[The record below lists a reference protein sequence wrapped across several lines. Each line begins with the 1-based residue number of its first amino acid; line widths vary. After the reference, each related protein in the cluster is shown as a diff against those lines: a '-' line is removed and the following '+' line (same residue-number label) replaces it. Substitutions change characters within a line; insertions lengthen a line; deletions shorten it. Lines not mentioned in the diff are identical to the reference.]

1 MSLPLRPPY
10 PPMEARVVDDIP
22 TGPGWQYEPKWDGFR
37 CLAFRDGDHVDLQS
51 KSGQPLA
58 RYFPEVVAHVRSLA
72 PRTFVL
78 DGEIVIPVD
87 GRLSFDDLLQRIHP
101 AASRV
106 ERLSRERPAVLIVFD
121 LLVDAGG
128 ASLVGRPLEDRR
140 RALETFAAAHLA
152 GREDLRLSPATTD
165 AGQARAWLDMAGG
178 TLDGIVAKRLDLP
191 YQTGERT
198 GMQKVKRRRTADCV
212 VGGFR
217 YAANST
223 PRSPIVGSLL
233 LGLYD
238 ADGLL
243 HHVGFTSGFPA
254 ADRKALLDQVRPLIE
269 PPGFTGR
276 APGGPSR
283 WSSERS
289 GEWEPLAPRL
299 VAEVSYDHFTGDR
312 FRHATRFLRWRPD
325 KAPRQCTL
333 DQVTVSSRA
342 LDLPGSAAAPPRG
355 DGGGSRR
362 RAPSTSRR
370 SSAGTR
376 RRGGT
381 G

>member
-10 PPMEARVVDDIP
+10 APMEARLVDEIP
-22 TGPGWQYEPKWDGFR
+22 AGPGWQYEPKWDGFR
-37 CLAFRDGDHVDLQS
+37 CLAFRDGDRIELQS

-58 RYFPEVVAHVRSLA
+58 RYFPEVVEHLRSLPA
-72 PRTFVL
+72 RSFVL
-78 DGEIVIPVD
+78 DGEIVVPVD

-101 AASRV
+101 AASRIA
-106 ERLSRERPAVLIVFD
+106 RLSRERTAGLIVFD
-121 LLVDAGG
+121 LLVDAAGT
-128 ASLVGRPLEDRR
+128 SLVDRPLRDRR
-140 RALETFAAAHLA
+140 RMLETFAAKALA
-152 GREDLRLSPATTD
+152 GREDVRLSPATD
-165 AGQARAWLDMAGG
+165 NAGQARAWLDMAGG

-198 GMQKVKRRRTADCV
+198 GMQKVKRRRTVDCV

-217 YAANST
+217 YATGA
-223 PRSPIVGSLL
+223 RVVGSLL

-243 HHVGFTSGFPA
+243 HHVGFTSGFA
-254 ADRKALLDQVRPLIE
+254 TAERKALLAKLVPLRK

-283 WSSERS
+283 WSTERS
-289 GEWEPLAPRL
+289 AEWEPLEPRL
-299 VAEVSYDHFTGDR
+299 VVEVSYDHFTGDR

-333 DQVTVSSRA
+333 EQVISSSRA
-342 LDLPGSAAAPPRG
+342 PDPPDSASAPRPGSGG
-355 DGGGSRR
+355 DSRR

-370 SSAGTR
+370 SSAGSR
-376 RRGGT
+376 RRAARG
-381 G
+381 